1 MDGRGKKIAQFGSE
15 LAVMLGG
22 FYDAG
27 ALYGETAADAFQV
40 DVGSSVNTPTTI
52 ANGELHAV
60 LKVRMSPF
68 AELVVIEIVRVAL
81 TEAIA
86 A

>member
-15 LAVMLGG
+15 LSGMLAG
-22 FYDAG
+22 FYDVG
-27 ALYGETAADAFQV
+27 ALYGDTVDAAFQV

-60 LKVRMSPF
+60 LKVKMSPF